1 MAETSISGIEFQ
13 IKGATGKAA
22 SSVDKLTSSLRSLK
36 GALQT
41 GSTGKLKKDMDDID
55 KSAKKADTTLGKLAK
70 SIGRIAFYRA
80 IRSAIRFVTDGFK
93 EGLEN
98 AYQFSKVVGYELAD
112 TLDRLATKGL
122 TMKNQ
127 LGSAFGGLIMAA
139 EPVLLQL
146 IGLVTRAAN
155 ALAQLMAIIGGRTTY
170 LKAIDTVTEYGE
182 AIGGAGQA
190 AKEAMKYLAPFDE
203 LNRLPGDNGASGG
216 GGSNVP
222 DYSAMFEETP
232 VAQALQD
239 FVTDFKISV
248 SDVLFD
254 WSDLTGEQIAE
265 KVLAGLFMLTGAGV
279 GFILGGVPGALIG
292 SIIGLTLG
300 LVADTLVFDHDG
312 VLEQSEIA
320 HGLQYVLNALAGG
333 VIGFMVGGP
342 GGALIGASV
351 GLGLSLLADSAQ
363 LLPGEGRI
371 NRDVLLDQ
379 LTVALGVLTG
389 AVLGFTVGGP
399 AGALI
404 GAVVGL
410 GITATITALKFD
422 KTEGTLSGESGRTGL
437 DYFIVDVLGLPSDE
451 QWREWGSG
459 IWEKISDGVS
469 AGWHWLTDGFK
480 DIGTELYN
488 IFIKPIVDTWNDFIA
503 NHPKIAKLLGL
514 SQESGSAFPNNG
526 ETFSFDVEGTITDI
540 KDSIPTEKKTLANF
554 KANIATGVDNIK
566 DKVSNA
572 WEAVFGSKDSTA
584 IDNSKIGT
592 VAQMNSFTPNFR
604 GSDATSDG
612 KFPIISAV
620 SRINQFTPNFRGKDA
635 TSDGKFPIIS
645 SVSNFTAGKD
655 GLSAAGRTLGTTAN
669 FNGRKDSLTD
679 AQKQFNTRGNFMYRN
694 DSLTD
699 AQKTFNSKANFNDW
713 KDGID
718 YTYNTPTLS
727 VSGSITSGYDNIP
740 SWNTPEVECIGVIT
754 GTTVNENGF
763 SGTGG
768 KFAKG
773 GAFYGGSWHDI
784 PQAASGGKFH
794 GTMFWAGENGPE
806 VVGHA
811 GGRTEV
817 LNRSQLAATMYAA
830 VSSALSGVQM
840 RVTGMGN
847 APMTGAGDESMS
859 EDVLYRAMLR
869 ALNDSDA
876 FPDEIDL
883 DGAVVYRKMVQRNR
897 MERARTGVNP
907 MLAY

>member
-112 TLDRLATKGL
+112 TLDRLATKSL

-203 LNRLPGDNGASGG
+203 LNRLPGDSGASGG

-300 LVADTLVFDHDG
+300 LVADTFVFDHDG

-333 VIGFMVGGP
+333 VVGFMIGGP

-410 GITATITALKFD
+410 GVTATITALKF
-422 KTEGTLSGESGRTGL
+422 ENGGGTLAGESGRTGL
-437 DYFIVDVLGLPSDE
+437 DYFIVDVLGLPSDD

-554 KANIATGVDNIK
+554 IANLTGNKDSIPTGNKLVDGVKAVFSSVKNNLTADQRTVSTWASYNAVKNKLNEAKRTISTWASYNNIK
-566 DKVSNA
+566 NNLSSAKRTISTWANYTNTKNNLSADKRTISTWAQYNA
-572 WEAVFGSKDSTA
+572 IKNNLNEDKRTISTW
-584 IDNSKIGT
+584 
-592 VAQMNSFTPNFR
+592 AQYNAS
-604 GSDATSDG
+604 
-612 KFPIISAV
+612 
-620 SRINQFTPNFRGKDA
+620 
-635 TSDGKFPIIS
+635 
-645 SVSNFTAGKD
+645 KD
-655 GLSAAGRTLGTTAN
+655 GLTEAEKTIDSTAN
-669 FNGRKDSLTD
+669 FNDYIIDEKGTLETGYGVWSYATAWFNDYSTAFDDTPTIECTASLTSV
-679 AQKQFNTRGNFMYRN
+679 QT
-694 DSLTD
+694 TD
-699 AQKTFNSKANFNDW
+699 GQDIRDLMAGLAT
-713 KDGID
+713 G
-718 YTYNTPTLS
+718 
-727 VSGSITSGYDNIP
+727 
-740 SWNTPEVECIGVIT
+740 GVIKH
-754 GTTVNENGF
+754 GVF
-763 SGTGG
+763 S
-768 KFAKG
+768 K
-773 GAFYGGSWHDI
+773 I
-784 PQAASGGKFH
+784 PQYAGGTSRAH
-794 GTMFWAGENGPE
+794 GSLFVAGEAGPE
-806 VVGHA
+806 VVGHI

-817 LNRSQLAATMYAA
+817 LNRSQLASTMYAA
-830 VSSALSGVQM
+830 VSSALSGIQM

-883 DGAVVYRKMVQRNR
+883 DGDVVYRKMVQRNR
-897 MERARTGVNP
+897 MERARTGINP
-907 MLAY
+907 MLTY